1 MRPLMCLL
9 KPTIWTLVLS
19 NGVRLRCF
27 RSARLSLYS
36 WKFSSPPLSLMNRMD
51 PESGAQKYSR
61 IGRVFSLVTARALV
75 KSDLGASQILSTPS
89 SGAIQDSHFPSGLTR
104 PATRL
109 GLPNSLLRSI
119 SGGAETSAAV
129 ATKLVKQLAARIV
142 MVAIS
147 LLIVIGIGSQSST
160 EFQAYRIQPSLALR

>member
-1 MRPLMCLL
+1 MCLL

-27 RSARLSLYS
+27 RSATLTLYS
-36 WKFSSPPLSLMNRMD
+36 WKFSSPPLSLMNRID
-51 PESGAQKYSR
+51 LESGAQKYSR
-61 IGRVFSLVTARALV
+61 IGRVFSLVTACALV

-119 SGGAETSAAV
+119 SGADASAAV
-129 ATKLVKQLAARIV
+129 AIKLVEQVAARIA
-142 MVAIS
+142 MVAIRLS
-147 LLIVIGIGSQSST
+147 IVIGIGSLSSSG
-160 EFQAYRIQPSLALR
+160 F

>member
-1 MRPLMCLL
+1 
-9 KPTIWTLVLS
+9 
-19 NGVRLRCF
+19 
-27 RSARLSLYS
+27 
-36 WKFSSPPLSLMNRMD
+36 MNRMD
-51 PESGAQKYSR
+51 LESGAQKYSR
-61 IGRVFSLVTARALV
+61 IGRVFSPVTARAFV

-119 SGGAETSAAV
+119 SGGADTSAAV
-129 ATKLVKQLAARIV
+129 ATKLVEQVAARIA

-147 LLIVIGIGSQSST
+147 LLTIIDIGSRASI
-160 EFQAYRIQPSLALR
+160 ECRACRIQPPLALRLASSTRAARFRPAAASSGTNLRLYSSG